1 MKNKILQILL
11 FATIVCSSTLNLSTV
26 MAKTTV
32 YNDNLNLTSGLSKK
46 MFQNIYDS
54 YTEIKIEKV
63 YESKSWQNG
72 WITANLN
79 IRASPSLN
87 SDILETYPF
96 NTLIQYK
103 KFNDDWAKI
112 VYPDGVAYV
121 SSKYISNE
129 ELNYKCYSVPLT
141 SGFKSYM
148 PYTAITSKS
157 SPQYKLQQQCQ
168 TGLYGIR
175 VKDERYCVAI
185 GTGFNADVGTYFD
198 LILANGTVIPCI
210 VADIKSD
217 KHTDSSHMVTKES
230 GCLTEFVVD
239 SGSLNKMAKKMG
251 DISYCSDKWNSRVEK
266 IRVYEKNIFKEVN

>member
-1 MKNKILQILL
+1 MLL
-11 FATIVCSSTLNLSTV
+11 FATIACSSTLYLSTV

-32 YNDNLNLTSGLSKK
+32 YNDNLNLTSGLSKEL
-46 MFQNIYDS
+46 FQNIYDS
-54 YTEIKIEKV
+54 YTEVKIEKV
-63 YESKSWQNG
+63 YESESWQNG

-87 SDILETYPF
+87 SDILEIYPF

-112 VYPDGVAYV
+112 VYPDGIAYV

-129 ELNYKCYSVPLT
+129 ELNYRCYSVPLT

-148 PYTAITSKS
+148 PYAKS
-157 SPQYKLQQQCQ
+157 NGESIFNKNSNQYKLQQQCQ

-175 VKDERYCVAI
+175 VKDGRYCVAI

-210 VADIKSD
+210 VADIKAD
-217 KHTDSSHMVTKES
+217 KHTDSNNMVTKAS

-239 SGSLNKMAKKMG
+239 NGSLNKMAKKMG

-266 IRVYEKNIFKEVN
+266 VRVYEKNIFKEVN